1 MRTFEYLDFDLLLER
16 GPDEGSYRAR
26 VLSAPSGPSAPSE
39 FRLPWSDLELENF
52 LLRIGR
58 PRRATRGSL
67 ASSTATDVQRFGA
80 ELYDALFSSELRMTL
95 ATSITQAESRNAGLR
110 VRLRLADVPE
120 LADVPWEFL
129 WSGDQRL
136 FMALSEWTPL
146 VRYLDLPGAVRPLE
160 VTPPLRVLVL
170 AASPSDLAAL
180 DADAERARLRDA
192 LADLERRRLVVVD
205 TAPEGTLAALQR
217 MLRRQDYH
225 VVHFI
230 GHGMYDAAA
239 GVGVLAFEGPDGRSQ
254 EVQADH
260 VAMLLH
266 DHRTLRLAVLNS
278 CEGAR
283 GGLHD
288 PYAGTAQTLVRQ
300 GVPAVVAMQFEIT
313 DDAAVVFAQT
323 LYEAIADGYPLDAA
337 TAQARMAIR
346 NDGNPVEWA
355 TPVLYLRSPD
365 GRIFDVADTSA
376 PVEDD
381 VPDVSDDAD
390 YVAARSCAMS
400 GNWAEAARLLALV
413 HARHPEDDD
422 VTARL
427 TDARRKEQLDL
438 LDMRARAAAEEGRW
452 SDTVFALE
460 RVVEVDPGYRAA
472 TQRLADARH
481 ELEAAPTSPA
491 PPVPG
496 PGTHRP
502 PGAGPTPPPP
512 EPHPPVPVPPATP
525 WWKRWPAV
533 AAGVLLVLAIGGVV
547 AVVVGGGDDPSS
559 PLPQGA
565 PLPDDQIVVTTGQ
578 GVGVVS
584 VPSAR
589 PDPSATPEVVITAA
603 GSGSAGLTR
612 DRRTLTW
619 VDQGERVQVAA
630 ADGSGQPQP
639 LPGSVGP
646 CAQGGRPAW
655 GPGDETFVQRCGP
668 DLDPRGIYL
677 RTVGQDGARQLVG
690 VGSFDPRGPT
700 LSADGTL
707 VAYWA
712 RTGRARTGELHVLRI
727 DEAAV
732 TDSRLVDGAADP
744 AWAPTGR
751 RLAFTVTDRDDVR
764 RLHVAQVEVDDQGRA
779 RLVDNRQ
786 VGDLSGVTR
795 PTWSPQ
801 GDRLA
806 YRTGDGIH
814 VVDVDGGDEEQIAT
828 VPVTKGTG
836 VSPVWSAR

>member
-1 MRTFEYLDFDLLLER
+1 VRTFEYLDFDLLLER
-16 GPDEGSYRAR
+16 GREEGSYRAR
-26 VLSAPSGPSAPSE
+26 VLTAPSGPSAPSE

-52 LLRIGR
+52 LLKIGR

-67 ASSTATDVQRFGA
+67 ASSAATDVQRFGA
-80 ELYDALFSSELRMTL
+80 ELYDALFSPELRMTL

-129 WSGDQRL
+129 WSADQRL

-160 VTPPLRVLVL
+160 VSPPLRVLVL

-192 LADLERRRLVVVD
+192 LADLERRNLVVVD

-239 GVGVLAFEGPDGRSQ
+239 DVGVLAFEGPDGRSQ

-365 GRIFDVADTSA
+365 GQIFDVADTSRPA
-376 PVEDD
+376 ED
-381 VPDVSDDAD
+381 VPDVTDDAD
-390 YVAARSCAMS
+390 YVAARACAMS

-422 VTARL
+422 VAARL

-472 TQRLADARH
+472 TQRLEDARN
-481 ELEAAPTSPA
+481 ELAVAQ
-491 PPVPG
+491 
-496 PGTHRP
+496 
-502 PGAGPTPPPP
+502 TPPPP
-512 EPHPPVPVPPATP
+512 VPEPDPLPPKPHLPVPPVPPVAP
-525 WWKRWPAV
+525 WWRRWPALV
-533 AAGVLLVLAIGGVV
+533 AAALVVLALGGAAAFVL
-547 AVVVGGGDDPSS
+547 GRSDDNPGS
-559 PLPQGA
+559 PLPRG
-565 PLPDDQIVVTTGQ
+565 PRLVPNQIVITTGD
-578 GVGVVS
+578 GVGTVAAPE
-584 VPSAR
+584 PSER
-589 PDPSATPEVVITAA
+589 PDPGATPHLVVRVEGAE
-603 GSGSAGLTR
+603 SAGLTR

-619 VDQGERVQVAA
+619 VKGDVVWVAA
-630 ADGSGQPQP
+630 SDGTRRMRLPDSGE
-639 LPGSVGP
+639 GD
-646 CAQGGRPAW
+646 CRYGGRPAW
-655 GPGDETFVQRCGP
+655 GPGDDMFVQRCGR
-668 DLDPRGIYL
+668 DVASQGLFRRDVDGGDPRPL
-677 RTVGQDGARQLVG
+677 VRADGRI
-690 VGSFDPRGPT
+690 DPRGPT
-700 LSADGTL
+700 VSADGEL
-707 VAYWA
+707 VAYW
-712 RTGRARTGELHVLRI
+712 TRAREGGHSGGLQVVRI
-727 DEAAV
+727 EDKRVMDLLEG
-732 TDSRLVDGAADP
+732 GAADP
-744 AWAPTGR
+744 AWSPEDDR
-751 RLAFTVTDRDDVR
+751 RLAYISKDADGR
-764 RLHVAQVEVDDQGRA
+764 RLHVATVVVDAAGTA
-779 RLVDNRQ
+779 RLEDDHR
-786 VGDLSGVTR
+786 VGDLTGVSR
-795 PTWSPQ
+795 PTWSPD
-801 GDRLA
+801 GSRLA
-806 YRTGDGIH
+806 FRKGDGIY
-814 VVDVDGGDEEQIAT
+814 VLAAAGGPADRIAT
-828 VPVTKGTG
+828 VEGTG
-836 VSPVWSAR
+836 VSPVWFAR